1 MSSTLYDV
9 TLHCTW
15 YRIAFRGAVKS
26 SSVWYEQQGLWV
38 AQVVHT
44 YQTSCRLS
52 RPRGFGALNS
62 SPHSWIFTSVF
73 GLQPSLLLIHFR
85 HGPNRC
91 SHCTEVWQKTFP
103 VCDTP
108 LSRSAGRRFAPSQKS
123 HRHNRSCMWTGTLS
137 GMIFVVPWCKS
148 YPVHVVDISLDMQW
162 RGTNVHKRLDARAE
176 LLFWLLNPLRPPMP
190 SPSWLLNPLSR
201 NSDQH
206 QFSPNDIHTL
216 SRSMVM
222 RITKMITKV
231 KMPWT
236 FIKFSQPIL

>member
-44 YQTSCRLS
+44 HQTSCRLS

-62 SPHSWIFTSVF
+62 SPRSWIFTSVF

-137 GMIFVVPWCKS
+137 GMIFVVVQKLSGTRCGHILRHAVTGNKCTQKAWCTCRVVVLVIKPFKAPDAVAVVVAEPFKS
-148 YPVHVVDISLDMQW
+148 Q
-162 RGTNVHKRLDARAE
+162 
-176 LLFWLLNPLRPPMP
+176 
-190 SPSWLLNPLSR
+190 
-201 NSDQH
+201 
-206 QFSPNDIHTL
+206 
-216 SRSMVM
+216 
-222 RITKMITKV
+222 
-231 KMPWT
+231 
-236 FIKFSQPIL
+236 

>member
-44 YQTSCRLS
+44 HQTSCRLS

-62 SPHSWIFTSVF
+62 SPHSWIFTSVSVGSSPRCYLF
-73 GLQPSLLLIHFR
+73 TSVTDRIGVHTAPKCDKKPFRYVTLHFR
-85 HGPNRC
+85 DRRGAASLRHRSLTATTVLVCEQEPYP
-91 SHCTEVWQKTFP
+91 VWF
-103 VCDTP
+103 
-108 LSRSAGRRFAPSQKS
+108 S
-123 HRHNRSCMWTGTLS
+123 W
-137 GMIFVVPWCKS
+137 WCKS